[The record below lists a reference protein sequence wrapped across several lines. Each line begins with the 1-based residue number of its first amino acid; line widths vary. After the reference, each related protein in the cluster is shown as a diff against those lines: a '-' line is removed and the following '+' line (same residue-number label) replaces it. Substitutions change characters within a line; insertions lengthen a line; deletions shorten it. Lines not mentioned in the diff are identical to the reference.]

1 MKRDGKRDVKRVR
14 SIAKKPSHEMNNI
27 LLSAAAEVSSKVGA
41 QAILLYADLVKEVAP
56 LKALAK
62 EIALV
67 LVTRGERSFK
77 EMQRSFEQVV
87 RVPQID
93 LTRMGQ
99 VKLGVMMALSAGKVQ
114 MGDRIVCLS
123 GIRRFGFLD
132 SIVVLDIGKEFEVL
146 TSAELSDLTREIRYD
161 LFEAILNLAL
171 ELAYQGRA
179 GKMVGALFVLGDHE
193 RVLQLSRQMIINP
206 FHGYPEEERNVLD
219 PKLKETLKEFAAI
232 DGAFIIREDGVIL
245 SAGRHL
251 DAAFEGRDL
260 LHGLGSRHLAA
271 AGITAVTQALA
282 VVVSESS
289 GAVRI
294 FKGGETILE
303 LEKAVHR
310 EREESV

>member
-1 MKRDGKRDVKRVR
+1 
-14 SIAKKPSHEMNNI
+14 MNNI

>member
-1 MKRDGKRDVKRVR
+1 MKKDQSIVGK
-14 SIAKKPSHEMNNI
+14 SSFEMNDI
-27 LLSAAAEVSSKVGA
+27 LLSAASEVAAKVGA
-41 QAILLYADLVKEVAP
+41 QAILLYADLVREVSP
-56 LKALAK
+56 LRTLAK
-62 EIALV
+62 EINLV
-67 LVTRGERSFK
+67 LVTRGERSAE
-77 EMQRSFEQVV
+77 EMQRYFEHVV

-99 VKLGVMMALSAGKVQ
+99 IKLGVMMALSAGQVQ

-146 TSAELSDLTREIRYD
+146 TSAELSDLSRELRYD
-161 LFEAILNLAL
+161 VFEAILNLAL

-219 PKLKETLKEFAAI
+219 PMLKETLKEFSAL
-232 DGAFIIREDGVIL
+232 DGAFILREDGVVL

-251 DAAFEGRDL
+251 DAGFEVRDL
-260 LHGLGSRHLAA
+260 LQGLGSRHLAA
-271 AGITAVTQALA
+271 AGITAVTHALA

-294 FKGGETILE
+294 FKGGEMILE

-310 EREESV
+310 EREDAV